1 MIHIYCGEG
10 KGKTTA
16 AMGLALRMAG
26 RGRKVVIA
34 QFLKSSDTGERAIL
48 SSLPQV
54 TILDAPERIKFV
66 FAMSPAERD
75 AEAAHCRALLARSAE
90 AVRETGASLLVL
102 DEVCGAVETGLLSGE
117 EVCEAV
123 QPLQAEVVLT
133 GRYPH
138 PLWLEQADYV
148 TRMERLR
155 HPYDRG
161 IPAREGVEW

>member
-34 QFLKSSDTGERAIL
+34 QFLKSADTGERTIL
-48 SSLPQV
+48 SALPQV
-54 TILDAPERIKFV
+54 TVLDAPERIKFV
-66 FAMSPAERD
+66 FAMTPEEREAEC
-75 AEAAHCRALLARSAE
+75 AHCRALLSRAAE
-90 AVRETGASLLVL
+90 LAGRDGCALLVL
-102 DEVCGAVETGLLSGE
+102 DEICGAVETGLLDGE
-117 EVCEAV
+117 EVWQIVRELPC
-123 QPLQAEVVLT
+123 EVVLT

-138 PLWLEQADYV
+138 PLWLEGADYI